1 MIRFLLFIIVIVSFV
16 LPLNGQSVDREK
28 ITEYFQNQQFEEAI
42 DYLQPE
48 YLKDSNNLQVLSYLG
63 YAYYMNDV
71 RRKAEPC
78 FRKILS
84 VDSNN
89 IPANQWLANI
99 YIGKNQFP
107 EAVSYIRRLIRLV
120 PGRASYYRLMGGI
133 YRQQQ
138 LKDSALLY
146 YQYAYQLSPDDP
158 KNIIGYAENLII
170 DSNYKKADS
179 ILHIG
184 LQKDSANL
192 SYLKL
197 LIQSSYNSKNYRG
210 IIAPGEKLIDLGE
223 LSVKILPKL
232 VFAYFSLYN
241 YPDCIR
247 VCEIM
252 DSNSLATE
260 STYYYEAISWAK
272 LNNRVLSN
280 QLLEKCLGFS
290 ISKTSELY
298 YFSLARNYESIKNY
312 KKAIS
317 CYDTAYYLFK
327 NPLMLYYG
335 GRLYDENLKDYKMA
349 KKYYLKFLRVC
360 HRETAEEKKLYRYAK
375 KRLES
380 LQ

>member
-99 YIGKNQFP
+99 YIGNNQFP

-158 KNIIGYAENLII
+158 KNIIGY
-170 DSNYKKADS
+170 
-179 ILHIG
+179 
-184 LQKDSANL
+184 
-192 SYLKL
+192 
-197 LIQSSYNSKNYRG
+197 SKNYRG

-280 QLLEKCLGFS
+280 QLLEKCLEFS

-335 GRLYDENLKDYKMA
+335 GCLYDENLKDYKMA